1 MTGIVGRMLRGRDG
15 AGHHDNENQ
24 NSNTPRTAATSRKSK
39 TKRRHPPPS
48 GGKRTPVVIPPW
60 SYSLREVKE
69 KVRKRDGMRRMRVD
83 EDELAMGDVE
93 GVWKGA
99 SADAASTASW
109 RFLPTARE
117 EERLD
122 RIFESCG
129 AGEGPGDEQNIPFG
143 RGSYRAKKSMG
154 ERRWE
159 AHVKQNVQNGID
171 HVETLEERFG
181 KRFIR
186 ECRNRVY
193 GCVGGDGRRT
203 GTGKQA
209 QVEERNEAD
218 PLRAQ
223 GRPRRRLNVGVPVG
237 CTAQK
242 RPSTADA
249 SIKRSRVE
257 AAKGRGDG
265 GDGGWR
271 IVAGRPSSH

>member
-48 GGKRTPVVIPPW
+48 GGKRTPVVTPPW

-159 AHVKQNVQNGID
+159 AHVKQNVQNR
-171 HVETLEERFG
+171 H
-181 KRFIR
+181 
-186 ECRNRVY
+186 
-193 GCVGGDGRRT
+193 
-203 GTGKQA
+203 
-209 QVEERNEAD
+209 
-218 PLRAQ
+218 
-223 GRPRRRLNVGVPVG
+223 
-237 CTAQK
+237 
-242 RPSTADA
+242 
-249 SIKRSRVE
+249 RSR
-257 AAKGRGDG
+257 GDAG
-265 GDGGWR
+265 GAVR
-271 IVAGRPSSH
+271 KEIHSRV